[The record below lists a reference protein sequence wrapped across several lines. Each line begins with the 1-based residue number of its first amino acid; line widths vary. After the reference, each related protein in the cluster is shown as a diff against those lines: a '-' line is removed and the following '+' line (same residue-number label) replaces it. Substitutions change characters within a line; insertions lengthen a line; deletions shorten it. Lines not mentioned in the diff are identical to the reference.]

1 MCIAALCATRKTLP
15 PASSNLLAFG
25 VLYLFS
31 LFKPVFRGSLIY
43 SFALSEN
50 HHTGD
55 ADAHIL
61 VLFPICKLLDGF
73 PKLKG
78 FPDFRLSL
86 NVAYFPVA
94 AGKDIA

>member
-1 MCIAALCATRKTLP
+1 MFYEKIRPDVRRADFCI
-15 PASSNLLAFG
+15 
-25 VLYLFS
+25 
-31 LFKPVFRGSLIY
+31 IY

-61 VLFPICKLLDGF
+61 VLFPFCKLLDGF

-78 FPDFRLSL
+78 FPDFRLSI
-86 NVAYFPVA
+86 NVACFSVA
-94 AGKDIA
+94 AGNEIA